1 MIISFHSPL
10 NPDQW
15 NGHTSDKRLI
25 NINALGRLFWMALV
39 ARNIKL
45 LYFWA
50 YLKIKPPYIFIHM
63 NHLLFFQLSDTLVL
77 QRENLPGISETKE
90 MHHSTPRSETT
101 QPRYDAIQSRSDV
114 QQPRFES
121 RPRYENLHQLQ
132 SLQTHNALLNSTIK
146 VIN

>member
-50 YLKIKPPYIFIHM
+50 YLKIKPPYIFNSHEPSVVFPAIRHTRSTKRESSRDFRDKGNASLHSSFWDHTASLWRHTISIWCPTTSFRVQTSLWKSSPVAIITDTQCFAQF
-63 NHLLFFQLSDTLVL
+63 NH
-77 QRENLPGISETKE
+77 
-90 MHHSTPRSETT
+90 
-101 QPRYDAIQSRSDV
+101 
-114 QQPRFES
+114 
-121 RPRYENLHQLQ
+121 
-132 SLQTHNALLNSTIK
+132 
-146 VIN
+146 